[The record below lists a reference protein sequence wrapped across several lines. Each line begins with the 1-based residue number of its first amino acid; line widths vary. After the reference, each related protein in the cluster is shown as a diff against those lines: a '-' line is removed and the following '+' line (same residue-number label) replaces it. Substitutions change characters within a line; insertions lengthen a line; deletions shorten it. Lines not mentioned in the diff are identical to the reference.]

1 MSKKILLKTENDTI
15 KLAEKI
21 AADLAGNE
29 VIALYGELG
38 TGKTF
43 FSQALCKFL
52 GVTEYV
58 SSPSYVIMNEYEG
71 FFHINHL
78 DLYRLKSPEEVLELG
93 LEEVMENGVTIIEW
107 PESAEIML
115 PKRVLKIRFDFDNNQ
130 RTATII

>member
-93 LEEVMENGVTIIEW
+93 LEEVMENGITIIEW

-115 PKRVLKIRFDFDNNQ
+115 PQRVFMSLCFAAQ
-130 RTATII
+130 